1 MKRTI
6 LSLLVICGLLS
17 SGLVPAARSAGGASA
32 GISPAA
38 PQLAATLDRM
48 DVDHHWLPGMTI
60 EWRSGK
66 TLHPATE
73 KGVHTHCS
81 AFVAAACE
89 ALGAPMLSPP
99 PQAHLANRQQDWL
112 LGEGRQLGWTEV
124 HAAQAAAVCQSGQS
138 CRGQLQKHEL
148 PIPLGPRAHCHD
160 PAGPQVASRAGGRRA
175 SNLSGRRPQFSL
187 GTTDPGLWT
196 AGPGRRDTSCTS
208 RRPAARLAAS
218 GVSHSA
224 RLRWSRWP
232 TARRRQG

>member
-6 LSLLVICGLLS
+6 LSLLVICCLLS
-17 SGLVPAARSAGGASA
+17 SGLVPAARSAGGTSA
-32 GISPAA
+32 AISPAA
-38 PQLAATLDRM
+38 AQLAATLDRM

-124 HAAQAAAVCQSGQS
+124 HAAQAQQYANQGKVAVVSFKNTSSQYHSGH
-138 CRGQLQKHEL
+138 GH
-148 PIPLGPRAHCHD
+148 IAMI
-160 PAGPQVASRAGGRRA
+160 
-175 SNLSGRRPQFSL
+175 
-187 GTTDPGLWT
+187 
-196 AGPGRRDTSCTS
+196 
-208 RRPAARLAAS
+208 RPAAKSPATLAAEGPQICQAGGHNFHS
-218 GVSHSA
+218 GPLTQGFGPPARAVARYFVYIAPASA
-224 RLRWSRWP
+224 ASR
-232 TARRRQG
+232 